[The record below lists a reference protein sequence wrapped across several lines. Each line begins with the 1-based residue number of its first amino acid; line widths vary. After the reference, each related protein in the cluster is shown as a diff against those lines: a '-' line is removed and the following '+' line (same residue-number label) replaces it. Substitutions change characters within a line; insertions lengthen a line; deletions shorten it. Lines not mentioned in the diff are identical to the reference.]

1 MFITKNNQGM
11 TEYKIQKFPKSRI
24 ASIDV
29 CEIGKGKHHIAAM
42 IEVDVTE
49 SRSKVKLYKKDKGN
63 ISFTAWLVK
72 VIGHTISEN
81 SIVAAYLK
89 SSGKA
94 ILFNDINI
102 SFLVEK
108 DINGY
113 KVPIPL
119 LISKANE
126 LSIENITDLLNDS
139 KSGQLSE
146 NDIVLQKKS
155 ALTERMYYSF
165 PGFIRRFVWRY
176 MLKHPGIV
184 FNKMGNVAVTSLTMM
199 GKINGWFIPI
209 SIHPVCIGLGAV
221 IKKPVVINDS
231 IVIREIMNMTILIDH
246 DVVDGAPMARFV
258 KSLTVNIEK
267 GLFLQ

>member
-1 MFITKNNQGM
+1 M

-49 SRSKVKLYKKDKGN
+49 GRDKVKNYKKNAGN

-72 VIGHTISEN
+72 VISHTISEN

-89 SSGKA
+89 SSREA
-94 ILFNDINI
+94 IIFNDINI

-113 KVPIPL
+113 KVPMPL

-126 LSIENITDLLNDS
+126 LSIENITDLLNNS

-155 ALTERMYYSF
+155 AWTERMYYSF

-221 IKKPVVINDS
+221 IKKPVVINDT

-267 GLFLQ
+267 GLYL